1 MGVGLGLVDVVEVVR
16 RNERQAGLRR
26 EAQQLLV
33 QRPLLGQAV
42 VLELEEEVAL
52 AEDVAVLAGE
62 AAGLVPVVGLERP
75 RDLAAEAGAEA
86 DEPLRMP
93 GEVLAIDP
101 GLVVVAVDVGVGDE
115 PAEVAVADVVLRQQD
130 QVEGLGVGLA
140 LLLEHRPAGDVR
152 LDADDRLDAL
162 RDAGLVEGDG
172 PVERAVV
179 GQGEAVEPLRGRRID
194 EIRDPPEP
202 VEEAEL
208 RVDVE
213 VREVVGGDGHGR
225 AMVAP
230 RGPPDPG
237 DPPPGAL
244 LRGFFVAASG
254 RAVRVPTDR
263 RAPGLVPR
271 SGNQDRGFAR

>member
-1 MGVGLGLVDVVEVVR
+1 MGVGLGLVDVVKVVR
-16 RNERQAGLRR
+16 RDERQAGLGR

-52 AEDVAVLAGE
+52 AEDVAVLAGK

-75 RDLAAEAGAEA
+75 RDLAAEAGGQA
-86 DEPLRMP
+86 DEPLRVP
-93 GEVLAIDP
+93 GEVLSIDA

-172 PVERAVV
+172 PVERAMV
-179 GQGEAVEPLRGRRID
+179 GQGEAVEALRGRRID

-213 VREVVGGDGHGR
+213 VREVVGGEGRHGTS
-225 AMVAP
+225 MVA
-230 RGPPDPG
+230 
-237 DPPPGAL
+237 A
-244 LRGFFVAASG
+244 
-254 RAVRVPTDR
+254 
-263 RAPGLVPR
+263 RAPDARAGGSTRSYSIVARHSISTRPPR
-271 SGNQDRGFAR
+271 ARPEAPNALRAGRFVEKYST